1 MSETAEN
8 EDVGGG
14 GHGEEEAMR
23 KKHKKESGVSPIN
36 LLCNLTITFSIDRK
50 TRSPKP

>member
-14 GHGEEEAMR
+14 VHGEEEAMR
-23 KKHKKESGVSPIN
+23 KKHKKESGVSVIN
-36 LLCNLTITFSIDRK
+36 LIFNHFFNTEK
-50 TRSPKP
+50 

>member
-14 GHGEEEAMR
+14 AHGEEEAMR
-23 KKHKKESGVSPIN
+23 KKHKKESGVSFLNI
-36 LLCNLTITFSIDRK
+36 S
-50 TRSPKP
+50 